1 MAHSISTASS
11 AMRRASIALLLV
23 VAGCTSPTGTERTGC
38 NAGWLE
44 VRSVATQPDGVDEQ
58 PLPIDCIEEIANSRL
73 RIGFSLPAGPSCHV
87 LSRVEL
93 LESADAVSVALF
105 SAVNDDPN
113 AGACPE
119 EAEMVVTEVDL
130 ASPVDDRRL
139 LDGSAEG

>member
-1 MAHSISTASS
+1 
-11 AMRRASIALLLV
+11 MRRAAIGLMV
-23 VAGCTSPTGTERTGC
+23 VLASCASPAGTERTGC
-38 NAGWLE
+38 NASWLE
-44 VRSVATQPDGVDEQ
+44 VRSVSTQPGGVDEQ
-58 PLPIDCIEEIANSRL
+58 PLPIDCIEQIANSRL
-73 RIGFSLPAGPSCHV
+73 RIGFSLPAGPSCHI

-105 SAVNDDPN
+105 SAVDDDPN

-139 LDGSAEG
+139 LDGSAAE

>member
-1 MAHSISTASS
+1 MH
-11 AMRRASIALLLV
+11 RAAIALLVFL
-23 VAGCTSPTGTERTGC
+23 AGCATPTGTARTGC
-38 NAGWLE
+38 NASWLE
-44 VRSVATQPDGVDEQ
+44 VRSVATQPGGVDEQ
-58 PLPIDCIEEIANSRL
+58 PLPIACIERIANSRL
-73 RIGFSLPAGPSCHV
+73 RIGFSLPAGPSCHI

-105 SAVNDDPN
+105 SAVDDDPN

-139 LDGSAEG
+139 LDGSAAE